1 MTPPDQAEIDE
12 ARRAVER
19 LIETPKGRQ
28 ALLALDKRFD
38 AAKRDDA
45 GDDMVPADDP
55 RVLEVRR
62 LLAKHEAWRRRSE
75 KRNDLAAVAEDAAP
89 IVAGLCA
96 FLIESGLSS
105 SVHARVVAE
114 GLEADPDWTAKARVG
129 FRALA
134 GGARVLVDLGPALMP
149 PADAMRL
156 AGDLFLMSS
165 GDPPLLNEEIPHGG
179 RASRAELLR
188 LAKAQ
193 VSRLAYFEA
202 GRKGTNWRTEHAAIY
217 PGLGDEGR
225 KDWNRE
231 LSRGERRA
239 CRRVGALMARG
250 EPLTPS
256 DELVRAQATR
266 VTPERLRALIVA
278 LH

>member
-129 FRALA
+129 FQAPACLSIS
-134 GGARVLVDLGPALMP
+134 AR
-149 PADAMRL
+149 R
-156 AGDLFLMSS
+156 S
-165 GDPPLLNEEIPHGG
+165 
-179 RASRAELLR
+179 
-188 LAKAQ
+188 
-193 VSRLAYFEA
+193 
-202 GRKGTNWRTEHAAIY
+202 
-217 PGLGDEGR
+217 
-225 KDWNRE
+225 
-231 LSRGERRA
+231 
-239 CRRVGALMARG
+239 CRR
-250 EPLTPS
+250 PTPCGW
-256 DELVRAQATR
+256 RA
-266 VTPERLRALIVA
+266 ISS
-278 LH
+278 